1 MADEQSIIIKRLTKC
16 PHCAH
21 GGAWKVAFADF
32 MTAAMAFFLM
42 LWVLSGVN
50 DDEMKA
56 MAEYFRDPSVIEAS
70 PNVLVKSKEAGQSS
84 NSVIDM
90 GGFKDAPQ
98 HSEDDGKDVDAAE
111 KKAEA
116 AQMLDLKQQIDQK
129 IDDSPT
135 LKELKNQLKI
145 DLTPN
150 GLQIQVLDDRKKP
163 MFESGVD
170 LPKDY
175 AAKLLEEVGQVLSK
189 TQNRISIAG
198 HTDSSSYHSN
208 AAYTNWEL
216 SADRA
221 NAARRLL
228 IDGGVNPKKIA
239 QVVGLSDT
247 VPFDKE
253 NPYNPRNRRIS
264 IVVLNKEAEDRLKS
278 LSDAPGVEDLSKDL
292 SKSPETQTTTDA
304 TKPQVNPV
312 QEPISPPVTGT
323 PASH

>member
-1 MADEQSIIIKRLTKC
+1 
-16 PHCAH
+16 
-21 GGAWKVAFADF
+21 
-32 MTAAMAFFLM
+32 
-42 LWVLSGVN
+42 
-50 DDEMKA
+50 
-56 MAEYFRDPSVIEAS
+56 
-70 PNVLVKSKEAGQSS
+70 
-84 NSVIDM
+84 
-90 GGFKDAPQ
+90 
-98 HSEDDGKDVDAAE
+98 
-111 KKAEA
+111 
-116 AQMLDLKQQIDQK
+116 
-129 IDDSPT
+129 
-135 LKELKNQLKI
+135 
-145 DLTPN
+145 
-150 GLQIQVLDDRKKP
+150 
-163 MFESGVD
+163 
-170 LPKDY
+170 
-175 AAKLLEEVGQVLSK
+175 AKLLEQVGQVLSK

-228 IDGGVNPKKIA
+228 IEGGVNPKKIA

-292 SKSPETQTTTDA
+292 SKSPETQTTMDA

>member
-32 MTAAMAFFLM
+32 MTATMAFFLM

-50 DDEMKA
+50 DEEMKA

-70 PNVLVKSKEAGQSS
+70 PNVLVKSKEAGRSS

-90 GGFKDAPQ
+90 GGFKDSPQ
-98 HSEDDGKDVDAAE
+98 HSTDDGKNIDAVE
-111 KKAEA
+111 KKAET

-129 IDDSPT
+129 IENNPT

-163 MFESGVD
+163 MFETGVD
-170 LPKDY
+170 LPKSY

-189 TQNRISIAG
+189 TTNRISIAG
-198 HTDSSSYHSN
+198 HTDSSGYHSN
-208 AAYTNWEL
+208 ADYTNWEL

-228 IDGGVNPKKIA
+228 IKGGVNSKKIA
-239 QVVGLSDT
+239 QVVGLADT

-278 LSDAPGVEDLSKDL
+278 LSDAPGVEDLSKELD
-292 SKSPETQTTTDA
+292 KSPTTNTTGGSRSD
-304 TKPQVNPV
+304 PV
-312 QEPISPPVTGT
+312 TMPGPISPPV
-323 PASH
+323 ASEVQPSH